1 MKSLTTL
8 QIQLTEQIRR
18 FAKIHQLGASRLDSG
33 NGTQYKNF
41 LSKTIFT
48 AYTHGLDATN
58 KDRIEIAYNPEN
70 LAEELGASIAAVA
83 AHFEPLR
90 ASLPPARSKS
100 AFKWPRFAIQNEQ
113 HALAFFKTLDLL
125 YENPILVQLDGTI
138 KSAPLPTRS
147 PPQVDNQNTPSLI
160 DETVL
165 REILSRRGQGTF
177 RANLLQAYR
186 SRCAISGCT
195 DEAVLE
201 AAHIRPHAEEPDY
214 RTSNGLLLR
223 ADLHTLFDLHLLSVN
238 PQTGK
243 ISVAPELS
251 ETYRVFHNER
261 ISLPAEPDGAPDPV
275 GLMQHFQ
282 SWLARNGQPTI

>member
-1 MKSLTTL
+1 
-8 QIQLTEQIRR
+8 
-18 FAKIHQLGASRLDSG
+18 
-33 NGTQYKNF
+33 
-41 LSKTIFT
+41 
-48 AYTHGLDATN
+48 
-58 KDRIEIAYNPEN
+58 
-70 LAEELGASIAAVA
+70 
-83 AHFEPLR
+83 
-90 ASLPPARSKS
+90 
-100 AFKWPRFAIQNEQ
+100 
-113 HALAFFKTLDLL
+113 
-125 YENPILVQLDGTI
+125 
-138 KSAPLPTRS
+138 
-147 PPQVDNQNTPSLI
+147 
-160 DETVL
+160 
-165 REILSRRGQGTF
+165 
-177 RANLLQAYR
+177 
-186 SRCAISGCT
+186 
-195 DEAVLE
+195 VLE

>member
-1 MKSLTTL
+1 MKSLTNA
-8 QIQLTEQIRR
+8 QIQLTEEIRR
-18 FAKIHQLGASRLDSG
+18 FAKTHQLSAARLNSG
-33 NGTQYKNF
+33 NGVQYKNF

-48 AYTHGLDATN
+48 AYTHGLDETN
-58 KDRIEIAYNPEN
+58 KDHIEVAYSPEN
-70 LAEELGASIAAVA
+70 LAEELGAPIASVA

-90 ASLPPARSKS
+90 ASLPSARSKS
-100 AFKWPRFAIQNEQ
+100 SFKWPRFAIQNEE
-113 HALAFFKTLDLL
+113 HANTFFKTLNLL
-125 YENPILVQLDGTI
+125 YDNQIPAQLDNTI
-138 KSAPLPTRS
+138 ESPPLPTRS
-147 PPQVDNQNTPSLI
+147 PPPVDNQDTAPLI

-165 REILSRRGQGTF
+165 REILSRRGQGAF

-214 RTSNGLLLR
+214 RTSNGLVLR

-243 ISVAPELS
+243 ISVVPELS

-261 ISLPAEPDGAPDPV
+261 ISLPADLDDAPDPV

-282 SWLARNGQPTI
+282 SWLARNGQPPI